1 MPATAAGLTAFM
13 PPLSSF
19 EVAQNPF
26 EGVDHRLP
34 PHAFPVAGEV
44 PGLAA
49 HRPRARPREANHS
62 DRLLRCAAA
71 GSRDAG
77 HRNATVPLLCASA
90 PCAIS
95 RAVASLTAP
104 CFASVC
110 SPTPS
115 SSRFA
120 SLE

>member
-77 HRNATVPLLCASA
+77 HRQCDRAFAVRERTLRHLARGRLADRAMLRERLLAD
-90 PCAIS
+90 
-95 RAVASLTAP
+95 
-104 CFASVC
+104 
-110 SPTPS
+110 
-115 SSRFA
+115 
-120 SLE
+120 